1 MKTILTIVPLW
12 RLSIGFVTVIALLA
26 IFFSVHTVEAESYP
40 AISSQVNI
48 GERSANV
55 SNLQTF
61 LAANPSIYPEGLVT
75 GYYGPLTVAA
85 VTRFQNLFGIDP
97 VGRVGPL
104 TLTKIN
110 AIIAG
115 GGWSSTSA
123 DVSGPWIYSVGNSL
137 SQNAATFTWYTNELA
152 SGKIFYYTSPI
163 TMNEG
168 DINSIG
174 FGAKNGWVAVND
186 GLARNSQQVTVTG
199 LQPNTTYYYVI
210 VSTDLSGNVSVWNP
224 NATFRTN

>member
-1 MKTILTIVPLW
+1 MAPLW
-12 RLSIGFVTVIALLA
+12 RLSIGFATVVALLT
-26 IFFSVHTVEAESYP
+26 IFLSVRTVEAESYS

-48 GERSANV
+48 GERSTNV

-61 LAANPSIYPEGLVT
+61 LAGNLSVYPEGLVT
-75 GYYGPLTVAA
+75 GYFGPLTVAA

-104 TLTKIN
+104 TLNKIN
-110 AIIAG
+110 AIIAN

-123 DVSGPWIYSVGNSL
+123 DVSGPWIYSVGNTL
-137 SQNAATFTWYTNELA
+137 SQNTATFTWYTNELA
-152 SGKIFYYTSPI
+152 SGKIFYYTSPV

-168 DINSIG
+168 DIKSIG
-174 FGAKNGWVAVND
+174 FGATNGSIAVND
-186 GLARNSQQVTVTG
+186 GLARNSQQVTING